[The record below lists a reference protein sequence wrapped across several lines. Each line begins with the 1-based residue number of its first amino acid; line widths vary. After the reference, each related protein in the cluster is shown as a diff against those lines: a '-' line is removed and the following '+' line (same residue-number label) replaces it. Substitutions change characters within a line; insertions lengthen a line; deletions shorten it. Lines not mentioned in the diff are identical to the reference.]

1 MTACAA
7 LQIAQQVVIAG
18 SQVPTVVL
26 LQATPQRRPAM
37 ADGIIAQPKS
47 ILMALDISKVRHD
60 VLIPELMFLIWLNIK
75 SL

>member
-1 MTACAA
+1 
-7 LQIAQQVVIAG
+7 
-18 SQVPTVVL
+18 
-26 LQATPQRRPAM
+26 M